1 MDGFSS
7 IVCVYSSAKHR
18 IFIGMGGLEV
28 LRAQY
33 MPSRFFLLSFYAVV
47 VVVVD
52 VIWTKGNAI
61 HMHASLL
68 FSCGGPAV

>member
-1 MDGFSS
+1 
-7 IVCVYSSAKHR
+7 
-18 IFIGMGGLEV
+18 MGGLEV

-33 MPSRFFLLSFYAVV
+33 MPSRFFLLSFYA

-68 FSCGGPAV
+68 FSCGGPAVYRGRAQPKPMYIYVVLFS